1 MIEPANL
8 RGTCCGLAH
17 IRNAQTAVPDIGAD
31 PWTDSHLKRGVSRS
45 RRHDSRNYIRISKE
59 GGVVKSNGQTGRC
72 LQATAGSSPQPRRSM
87 TWRPVL
93 AVGRLLACEVSYNT
107 QRRVKLQQLIIPP
120 DELGPWLGQFAVT
133 ALSPPGIQ
141 RSSASRTVF
150 MYWSMSVDLIRY
162 SFTPSS
168 SARCRS

>member
-87 TWRPVL
+87 TRRPMLV
-93 AVGRLLACEVSYNT
+93 VGRLPACEVSYSAE
-107 QRRVKLQQLIIPP
+107 RRVKLQEVITPP
-120 DELGPWLGQFAVT
+120 DEHGRGSLSSQLRRSHHPASNARARPELSSCIGRCPW
-133 ALSPPGIQ
+133 I
-141 RSSASRTVF
+141 
-150 MYWSMSVDLIRY
+150 
-162 SFTPSS
+162 
-168 SARCRS
+168 